1 MTRSVIVAG
10 ARTPI
15 GKFRGSLAGFDA
27 TDLGA
32 IAIRAALERSGV
44 APDQVEYVIMGHVIQ
59 AGTGQ
64 ITARQAAVSAGIPDA
79 VPAITVNKVCLSALS
94 AIAMADQMIRAGEL
108 EIVVAGGM
116 ESMTNAPYLLPKARD
131 GSRIGDAALV
141 DSMIHDGLWSSFHDH
156 HMGEGTDIV
165 SGELGLERVD
175 QDVWSERS
183 HRRATEAWDSGRL
196 AEEVVPVE
204 VPQPRGNPVI
214 FDRDEGIRPDT
225 SVESLA
231 ALKPAF
237 TADGTVT
244 AGNASQISDGA
255 AAVVVTSEEAA
266 ERLGLRR
273 IASIEAYGMAA
284 GRYSSLQTVPALAIE
299 AALKRAGLDVGDLGL
314 VEINEA
320 FAAVAIHASRML
332 GVGEDIVN
340 VNGGAIALGHPIG
353 ASGARLVLTLAMEMR
368 RRGVDVGAAA
378 LCGGGGQGDALVIRR
393 A

>member
-1 MTRSVIVAG
+1 MTRSVILAG

-27 TDLGA
+27 VDLGA
-32 IAIRAALERSGV
+32 IAIRAALGRSGV
-44 APDQVEYVIMGHVIQ
+44 SPDQVEYVIMGHVIQ

-64 ITARQAAVSAGIPDA
+64 ITARQAAVGAGIPKE
-79 VPAITVNKVCLSALS
+79 VPAITVNKVCLSGLS

-108 EIVVAGGM
+108 EIAVAGGM
-116 ESMTNAPYLLPKARD
+116 ESMTNAPYLVPKARD
-131 GSRIGDAALV
+131 GSRMGDAALV

-165 SGELGLERVD
+165 SRELGLERAD

-183 HRRATEAWDSGRL
+183 HRRAIEAWDTGRL
-196 AEEVVPVE
+196 VEEVVPVE
-204 VPQPRGNPVI
+204 VPQRKGDPVI

-225 SVESLA
+225 SLESLA

-255 AAVVVTSEEAA
+255 AAVVVASEEAA
-266 ERLGLRR
+266 ARLELRP
-273 IASIEAYGMAA
+273 IASIESYGMAA
-284 GRYSSLQTVPALAIE
+284 GAYSSLQTVPALAIE

-332 GVGEDIVN
+332 GIGDDIVN

-353 ASGARLVLTLAMEMR
+353 ASGARLLLTLAMEMR

-378 LCGGGGQGDALVIRR
+378 LCGGGGQGDALIIHRM
-393 A
+393 

>member
-1 MTRSVIVAG
+1 MTRSVIIAG

-15 GKFRGSLAGFDA
+15 GRFRGSLAGFDA
-27 TDLGA
+27 VDLGA
-32 IAIRAALERSGV
+32 IAIRAALDRSGV
-44 APDQVEYVIMGHVIQ
+44 SPGQVEYVIMGHVIQ

-64 ITARQAAVSAGIPDA
+64 ITARQAAVGAGIPKE
-79 VPAITVNKVCLSALS
+79 VPAITVNKVCLSGLS

-116 ESMTNAPYLLPKARD
+116 ESMTNAPYLVPKARD
-131 GSRIGDAALV
+131 GSRMGDAALV

-165 SGELGLERVD
+165 SRELGLGRAD

-183 HRRATEAWDSGRL
+183 HRRAIEAWDAGRL
-196 AEEVVPVE
+196 PEEVVPVE
-204 VPQPRGNPVI
+204 VPQRTGDPLI
-214 FDRDEGIRPDT
+214 FERDEGIRPDT
-225 SVESLA
+225 SLESLA

-255 AAVVVTSEEAA
+255 AAVVVASEEAA
-266 ERLGLRR
+266 ARLELRP

-284 GRYSSLQTVPALAIE
+284 GAYSSLQTVPALAIE

-332 GVGEDIVN
+332 GIGDDIVN

-378 LCGGGGQGDALVIRR
+378 LCGGGGQGDALIVRR
-393 A
+393 M

>member
-1 MTRSVIVAG
+1 MTRSVIVG
-10 ARTPI
+10 GTRTPI

-27 TDLGA
+27 TELGA

-64 ITARQAAVSAGIPDA
+64 ITARQAAVGAGIPDA
-79 VPAITVNKVCLSALS
+79 VPAITVNKVCLSGLS

-131 GSRIGDAALV
+131 GSRMGDTALV

-156 HMGEGTDIV
+156 HMGEGTDII
-165 SGELGLERVD
+165 SRELGLERAD

-196 AEEVVPVE
+196 AEEVVSVE
-204 VPQPRGNPVI
+204 VTQRRGNPAI
-214 FDRDEGIRPDT
+214 LERDEGIRPDT

-231 ALKPAF
+231 ALKAAF

-255 AAVVVTSEEAA
+255 AAVVVTSEGAA